1 MRRLLLLVAGLSML
15 GVVIVVLAVLEA
27 RSMPVVR
34 RATVELRDWPEE
46 APPITVALISDLHV
60 GNVSTDEDRLA
71 RVVSMLNA
79 LRPDLVLIAGDF
91 IAGHEPTAAAQ
102 RAPALAALKRLR
114 ARLGTVAVPGNHDH
128 WTGLGIVRRE
138 LARAGVTVLT
148 NDAVRRGPVVILGVD
163 DTYTHHDDLAKTLG
177 AAAKL
182 TGPRLLLSHSPD
194 VMPRVPR
201 EVPLVLA
208 GHTHCGQIV
217 LPLIG
222 APSIPSEYGKRY
234 ACGIVRESGHSL
246 IVTGGIGTSVLPIR
260 WNAPP
265 DAWLLTL
272 RAPPAR

>member
-1 MRRLLLLVAGLSML
+1 MRRLLLLLAGLSML
-15 GVVIVVLAVLEA
+15 GVVVVVLAVLEA

-34 RATVELRDWPEE
+34 RATVELREWPAG

-91 IAGHEPTAAAQ
+91 IAGHEPTDAAQ
-102 RAPALAALKRLR
+102 RASALAALKRLR

-128 WTGLGIVRRE
+128 WTGLAVVRRE
-138 LARAGVTVLT
+138 LTRAGVTVLT
-148 NDAVRRGPVVILGVD
+148 NDAVRRGPVVILGLD
-163 DTYTHHDDLAKTLG
+163 DTYTHHDDLKKTLA

-217 LPLIG
+217 LPLLG

-272 RAPPAR
+272 RAP